1 MLHCCTT
8 SQISRQSRCSLCR
21 PCDTCVLQGFTLEKL
36 IAERSQLD
44 DDSERVVAQV
54 RVWRDHSHLLQ
65 IVSELISPAGL
76 Q

>member
-1 MLHCCTT
+1 MLHCCTIHWIPRH
-8 SQISRQSRCSLCR
+8 SHCILCR
-21 PCDTCVLQGFTLEKL
+21 PLEPCLLQGFTLEKL
-36 IAERSQLD
+36 IAERSQLE

-65 IVSELISPAGL
+65 IVSELISPVGL